1 MRMRAFSRSLG
12 LLVLSAAAVGSAATE
27 PEAGP
32 APYAT
37 MLACYGTEVT
47 GGFAIP
53 CKVWLND
60 AAPRDV
66 QLTVRLGGRDRD
78 IADAPPSV
86 TIRAGD
92 KIAAFQIN
100 TRPVATPTPLDISVV
115 DAGQVLGTTKTLVP
129 PALRALTLTQT
140 QVPGGAKTTGT
151 IVLTGRAPGSGLTVH
166 LLSSNATVA
175 NVPSPIWIPA
185 DSNTATFDITSK
197 KVLEDTEVTISAAMG
212 NVHESTRLVIA
223 REAKPDL
230 FIYRWSFYDASGAR
244 VEKPAAGEAF
254 SLCVNVVNRSYAVAP
269 ETKLRVILMNSSG
282 SLNLEWEKRLDALDP
297 GAQAGQCIAMPALN
311 RHHAYVFNMYA
322 DADEGINETDE
333 ANNYRAFQYRFA
345 DAPAGDGMAPVVL
358 PPTPDLGPAI

>member
-1 MRMRAFSRSLG
+1 MRLRAFSRSLG
-12 LLVLSAAAVGSAATE
+12 LLVLSAAALSTSATE

-32 APYAT
+32 TPYAT
-37 MLACYGTEVT
+37 MLACYGSEVT
-47 GGFAIP
+47 GGLAIP

-60 AAPRDV
+60 TAARDV
-66 QLTVRLGGRDRD
+66 QLAVRLSGHDHD
-78 IADAPPSV
+78 IAEAPPSV

-92 KIAAFQIN
+92 KSAAFQVN
-100 TRPVATPTPLDISVV
+100 TRPVAKPTPLDIGIA

-129 PALRALTLTQT
+129 PALRALALAQT

-151 IVLTGRAPGSGLTVH
+151 ILLTGRAPASGLTVH
-166 LLSSNATVA
+166 LLSSNTGVA

-185 DSNTATFDITSK
+185 DSNMATFDITSK
-197 KVLEDTEVTISAAMG
+197 PVQEDTEVTISAAMSD
-212 NVHESTRLVIA
+212 VRESTQLVIA

-230 FIYRWSFYDASGAR
+230 LIYRWSFYDASGAR

-254 SLCVNVVNRSYAVAP
+254 SLCVNVMNRSYALAG

-282 SLNLEWEKRLDALDP
+282 SLNLEWEKRLDPLDP
-297 GAQAGQCIAMPALN
+297 GAQASQCIAMPALN

-322 DADEGINETDE
+322 DADENIKETDE

-345 DAPAGDGMAPVVL
+345 DAPDAMAPVTL
-358 PPTPDLGPAI
+358 PPQPALGPVI

>member
-1 MRMRAFSRSLG
+1 
-12 LLVLSAAAVGSAATE
+12 
-27 PEAGP
+27 
-32 APYAT
+32 

-60 AAPRDV
+60 TARSDM
-66 QLTVRLGGRDRD
+66 QLTVRLAGRDHD
-78 IADAPPSV
+78 IAQAPPNIV
-86 TIRAGD
+86 IRAGD
-92 KIAAFQIN
+92 KSAAFQIV
-100 TRPVATPTPLDISVV
+100 TRPVAKPTPVDISVI
-115 DAGQVLGTTKTLVP
+115 DAGQVLGTTKTIVP
-129 PALRALTLTQT
+129 PALHALALTQT

-151 IVLTGRAPGSGLTVH
+151 IVLNGRAPATGLTVH
-166 LLSSNATVA
+166 LLSSNAAVA
-175 NVPSPIWIPA
+175 NVASPIWIPA

-197 KVLEDTEVTISAAMG
+197 RVQEDITVTISAAMG
-212 NVHESTRLVIA
+212 DVRESTQLVVA

-254 SLCVNVVNRSYAVAP
+254 SLCVNVMNRSYAIAG
-269 ETKLRVILMNSSG
+269 ENKLRVILMNSSG
-282 SLNLEWEKRLDALDP
+282 SLNLEWEKRLDPLEP

-345 DAPAGDGMAPVVL
+345 DVPETDGMAPVML
-358 PPTPDLGPAI
+358 PPKPELGPAI